1 MNNLINLISS
11 GLFTKI
17 TETPSLQLSEIPVEL
32 QSILKPGQV
41 VILNILSETG
51 KTFMGNLEIDGQF
64 FDVSIKNNF
73 SLKLPKGETITLN
86 VKVGS
91 AGRLLPYVPQKTSF
105 ETTGYGPTTIFE
117 NKSIVPNI
125 EISPLKPTD
134 FITQIIKDYPSLE
147 GIKQQI
153 ADVIGGIKLD
163 LNQIGNINNT
173 DNSLLQPLKNVL
185 FKIAQNPQEFSSFKA
200 ELNSVLNNLTG
211 KQIEGEIFINDNNQ
225 TIVKTILGETY
236 LVSKAKIPTSEKI
249 LLEITGR
256 INNEE
261 HIKLLQ
267 DLIKTISSD
276 NKEALK
282 QENILKAKGVE
293 LLKELLPKIE
303 TSLLQQIINT
313 LPVKNDNIVESI
325 YNFYKAVIDKDITRI
340 FPSVNY
346 TDNIAGNRNINS
358 SELTE
363 INNFMAK
370 SIRETISWRV
380 IEMPLFDG
388 TRFFPLKI
396 AVKKDSEQAKSDNRK
411 KGTRFLVET
420 EFSKLGSFQFDGFS
434 SVERRSLDLI
444 VRTSKQLDDDFCSC
458 IINLF
463 KKSLYD
469 VNYSGAIKI
478 NCQQN
483 FIKIPDK
490 EIVNKGVYI

>member
-1 MNNLINLISS
+1 
-11 GLFTKI
+11 
-17 TETPSLQLSEIPVEL
+17 
-32 QSILKPGQV
+32 
-41 VILNILSETG
+41 
-51 KTFMGNLEIDGQF
+51 
-64 FDVSIKNNF
+64 
-73 SLKLPKGETITLN
+73 
-86 VKVGS
+86 
-91 AGRLLPYVPQKTSF
+91 
-105 ETTGYGPTTIFE
+105 
-117 NKSIVPNI
+117 
-125 EISPLKPTD
+125 
-134 FITQIIKDYPSLE
+134 LE

-153 ADVIGGIKLD
+153 ADVIGVIKLD

-346 TDNIAGNRNINS
+346 TDDIAGNRNINS

-370 SIRETISWRV
+370 SVRETISWRV
-380 IEMPLFDG
+380 VEMPLFDG